1 MRAVRP
7 EIDQRN
13 CFQFVTCERQTN
25 AVNVFI
31 DATVICVW
39 KIVVDHMH
47 DIADIK
53 TTTGH
58 SRGDENGAHAGA
70 ESTPGKV

>member
-1 MRAVRP
+1 MVF
-7 EIDQRN
+7 N
-13 CFQFVTCERQTN
+13 VVTCEKHTD

-31 DATVICVW
+31 DTIAIHAR

-53 TTTGH
+53 TTTGQC
-58 SRGDENGAHAGA
+58 SGDENRARPSA
-70 ESTPGKV
+70 ESSPVKV

>member
-7 EIDQRN
+7 EVDQRN
-13 CFQFVTCERQTN
+13 CFQFVTCERQSN
-25 AVNVFI
+25 AVNVVI
-31 DATVICVW
+31 DATVIHAW

-58 SRGDENGAHAGA
+58 SSGDENRAHAGA